1 LAVVV
6 PIKSFTSAKARLA
19 DVLSP
24 TARATL
30 ARACAETVL
39 RAAQPLPVFV
49 VCDDHDVATW
59 AANRSATVVRPDHA
73 GLNAAATV
81 GRAAAALAGFERV
94 LLIHSDLPRAE
105 SLATLDDDSHQMT
118 IVPDRH
124 DDGTNALVL
133 PATGHFDFHYGVG
146 SFIAHRAE
154 AAARGMTVRIVRRN
168 DLALDLDTL
177 DDLHAAGLMDTIT
190 AKNVPQ
196 Q

>member
-1 LAVVV
+1 MNTAGRLAVVV

-81 GRAAAALAGFERV
+81 GRAAAALAGFQRV

-105 SLATLDDDSHQMT
+105 SLATLDD
-118 IVPDRH
+118 V
-124 DDGTNALVL
+124 ALLRVVHEEAL
-133 PATGHFDFHYGVG
+133 
-146 SFIAHRAE
+146 RAIRE
-154 AAARGMTVRIVRRN
+154 DERVV
-168 DLALDLDTL
+168 
-177 DDLHAAGLMDTIT
+177 
-190 AKNVPQ
+190 
-196 Q
+196 